1 MKNKSHRILTGILLI
16 VTPILFMVAFTILQI
31 NFEYPDILRQ
41 PAIAV
46 MEKFAAGGSSLIAN
60 WYLMVVSSI
69 LFIPISVMLHPYL
82 AREDTPYMTVATT
95 LGVTAGIVQMLGFI
109 RWPFLVPTL
118 ASTYLDPSTS
128 EATRA
133 AIEVTFTAFNL
144 YAGVGVGEHLGLVE
158 CFDCD
163 CHAKVETLQRM
174 AWLDGSDHCVWH
186 PARCVGACWCAI
198 RWLDQCYCL
207 QPLGDLDCYSWGL
220 FIGKRKAI
228 MRNLVLGLTAFTALG
243 IVVYWASVFAGI
255 FKVTELVL
263 GYKNWFMSFPLAD
276 GWIAVVSLLAFIF
289 LLQNNEKAVLFGL
302 LTGSCLIFLG
312 LYALLYGIN
321 TGLIFNLNMDEI
333 IEIGIKV
340 YCFSVGSFFIM
351 YFWNLAK
358 EIINH

>member
-1 MKNKSHRILTGILLI
+1 
-16 VTPILFMVAFTILQI
+16 
-31 NFEYPDILRQ
+31 
-41 PAIAV
+41 
-46 MEKFAAGGSSLIAN
+46 
-60 WYLMVVSSI
+60 
-69 LFIPISVMLHPYL
+69 
-82 AREDTPYMTVATT
+82 
-95 LGVTAGIVQMLGFI
+95 
-109 RWPFLVPTL
+109 
-118 ASTYLDPSTS
+118 
-128 EATRA
+128 
-133 AIEVTFTAFNL
+133 
-144 YAGVGVGEHLGLVE
+144 
-158 CFDCD
+158 
-163 CHAKVETLQRM
+163 
-174 AWLDGSDHCVWH
+174 
-186 PARCVGACWCAI
+186 
-198 RWLDQCYCL
+198 
-207 QPLGDLDCYSWGL
+207 
-220 FIGKRKAI
+220 

-340 YCFSVGSFFIM
+340 YCLSVGSFFIM